1 MIMFK
6 FHTSGNVRNK
16 PKDSKNFFK
25 NAFKIILRKNL
36 YLGKISN
43 NIKEKFQFLG
53 IKESLKFASKAVSS

>member
-16 PKDSKNFFK
+16 PKVSKNFFK
-25 NAFKIILRKNL
+25 MILRKNL

-53 IKESLKFASKAVSS
+53 IKESLKIASKTVSS